1 MLENRSVMANN
12 IKRYMK
18 EQGKRR
24 HEVCQALGVPYSTF
38 SEWINANKYPRIDKI
53 ELMANYFGC
62 EKSDLIENKQKKPAT
77 EDNGTWLGDCARYGI
92 MPIKTK
98 KLPMLGNVA
107 CGEPIFSQ
115 EEHGDYIDVDG
126 SINADFCLRA
136 KGDSM
141 IGARINDGDIVFIRK
156 QDVVENGE
164 IAAVLIED
172 DATLKRVQ
180 YDRDAGILLLSAENP
195 RYETMIFTG
204 EQLNRIKI
212 LGKAVAFQSDIK

>member
-1 MLENRSVMANN
+1 MTIGEKIKKLRIEFDLTQEELALAADTTKQTIHKYETGIISN
-12 IKRYMK
+12 IPASKIK
-18 EQGKRR
+18 
-24 HEVCQALGVPYSTF
+24 A
-38 SEWINANKYPRIDKI
+38 IADKLNTTPAY
-53 ELMANYFGC
+53 LMGW
-62 EKSDLIENKQKKPAT
+62 D
-77 EDNGTWLGDCARYGI
+77 EDYARYGI

-115 EEHGDYIDVDG
+115 EERGEYIDVDG

-156 QDVVENGE
+156 QDMVENGE

-195 RYETMIFTG
+195 QYETMIFTG

-212 LGKAVAFQSDIK
+212 LGKAVAFQSDVK

>member
-1 MLENRSVMANN
+1 MGDLHKTITDLCAKKGISGYRLCKDTGIQPSILTDLKMGRQKSLSAV
-12 IKRYMK
+12 
-18 EQGKRR
+18 
-24 HEVCQALGVPYSTF
+24 
-38 SEWINANKYPRIDKI
+38 NAEKI
-53 ELMANYFGC
+53 ATYFGVSVGYLLGN
-62 EKSDLIENKQKKPAT
+62 EKNPAT
-77 EDNGTWLGDCARYGI
+77 EDNGTWLEDYARYGI

-212 LGKAVAFQSDIK
+212 LGKAVAFQSDVK